1 MKSNLEDISFDLVF
15 SPSGLSYKAFR
26 NTLQPRFAI
35 VWRDILLGYVF
46 LLLPFATS
54 LVIPNMHKAWWLAPL
69 LMVYFGYTLAYL
81 HLFVHE
87 AAHFNIH
94 PDKKKNDRL
103 ANWLICPLFALDVK
117 NYRKIHWQHHLH
129 LASPNDAEVSYFN
142 VLSASFL
149 LKVIT
154 GLHTLHILRTRKKTL
169 ANDTHIAQ
177 PRVTSVLRFV
187 VMQAVFGLAAWFCG
201 QWLLLIS
208 WCAAVGILFPFF
220 ATIRQLLEH
229 RDELAAGATTYYQ
242 HTRSRIS
249 RLFGNGF
256 FSRTFGAAGFNR
268 HLLHHW
274 DPQISYTR
282 YNELYHFLLE
292 APATQGIVK
301 DAQTSYVRTVLKLFR
316 LS

>member
-1 MKSNLEDISFDLVF
+1 MPVVCPGCQKLQE
-15 SPSGLSYKAFR
+15 
-26 NTLQPRFAI
+26 NTLATSSAPGQPPGCGG
-35 VWRDILLGYVF
+35 LLFQCFVGF
-46 LLLPFATS
+46 LLTES
-54 LVIPNMHKAWWLAPL
+54 DNRV
-69 LMVYFGYTLAYL
+69 AYL
-81 HLFVHE
+81 T
-87 AAHFNIH
+87 H
-94 PDKKKNDRL
+94 PAQQKKNIVQRY
-103 ANWLICPLFALDVK
+103 P
-117 NYRKIHWQHHLH
+117 Y
-129 LASPNDAEVSYFN
+129 
-142 VLSASFL
+142 SAT
-149 LKVIT
+149 T
-154 GLHTLHILRTRKKTL
+154 GC
-169 ANDTHIAQ
+169 
-177 PRVTSVLRFV
+177 SVLRFV

-208 WCAAVGILFPFF
+208 WYAAVGILFPFF

-229 RDELAAGATTYYQ
+229 RDELAAGATTYYE
-242 HTRSRIS
+242 HTRNRIS

-292 APATQGIVK
+292 APATRGIVK